1 MTYSGLS
8 HPVCVYIV
16 FIYISALSSS
26 HISGVLV
33 GDWCNGVLN
42 SYCFDDLYH
51 FASMCVCVYTNK
63 NSFISLFFFA
73 EKACSPVGYKPW
85 KVLAFVYVSVH
96 VSRLKV
102 TQRNPFAHSELRE
115 QLPCV
120 RERYGTEARRLC
132 IVKRHV
138 SYSQTFSHVLLNPF
152 SGQNKGLEKL
162 EAENENRMKSLA
174 HDTGSSDAS

>member
-1 MTYSGLS
+1 MVCSIHTVLMTYTTL
-8 HPVCVYIV
+8 P
-16 FIYISALSSS
+16 L
-26 HISGVLV
+26 
-33 GDWCNGVLN
+33 
-42 SYCFDDLYH
+42 
-51 FASMCVCVYTNK
+51 CVCVCTQIK
-63 NSFISLFFFA
+63 IVSFLFFFFA